1 MLTLEQYMAGRGGA
15 AGLWACAVSST
26 VSIVSRSATHKGPG
40 RANLIQANLAMS
52 EEGRSGD
59 PSGVDKEL
67 MKKALHEILD
77 EIPAFRAL
85 SKGKSKA
92 GSGSLTVA
100 EGGMVG

>member
-1 MLTLEQYMAGRGGA
+1 MLTLEQYMEGRGGA
-15 AGLWACAVSST
+15 AGLWACEVSST

-67 MKKALHEILD
+67 MKKALHEIL
-77 EIPAFRAL
+77 A
-85 SKGKSKA
+85 
-92 GSGSLTVA
+92 
-100 EGGMVG
+100 

>member
-1 MLTLEQYMAGRGGA
+1 
-15 AGLWACAVSST
+15 
-26 VSIVSRSATHKGPG
+26 
-40 RANLIQANLAMS
+40 MS

-59 PSGVDKEL
+59 LSGVGKEL
-67 MKKALHEILD
+67 VKKALHEILD

-92 GSGSLTVA
+92 GPGSLTAA